1 MNLNEDQQD
10 LKIDSD
16 AMIPII
22 CSLLSQMDD
31 DAEDIVLLARE
42 IYNFYLEDY
51 RKQVTNKN

>member
-22 CSLLSQMDD
+22 CGLLSQMDE
-31 DAEDIVLLARE
+31 DAEDVVLLARK
-42 IYNFYLEDY
+42 IYNAYLEDY
-51 RKQVTNKN
+51 RNK

>member
-22 CSLLSQMDD
+22 CELLSQME
-31 DAEDIVLLARE
+31 DAEDVVLLARK
-42 IYNFYLEDY
+42 IYNAYLENY
-51 RKQVTNKN
+51 RNL